1 MLKEIRN
8 HSNRRGS
15 AKPSKRFNYA
25 HFKKRL
31 GRWREASVKFAETA
45 DREYDLIKK
54 MIKENRKQLSKD
66 EVKRIYELISK
77 YFEIF
82 ILSKPFKNY
91 FFGPDFL
98 NLTFYLSTSCNDH
111 RNTM

>member
-15 AKPSKRFNYA
+15 AKPSKRFNYS

-66 EVKRIYELISK
+66 ETKRIYELISK
-77 YFEIF
+77 YFELIF
-82 ILSKPFKNY
+82 HIKVLQRFI
-91 FFGPDFL
+91 FGTIFL
-98 NLTFYLSTSCNDH
+98 NLTFNLSTSCIDH
-111 RNTM
+111 RNAM

>member
-15 AKPSKRFNYA
+15 AKPSKRFNYSN
-25 HFKKRL
+25 FKKRL

-66 EVKRIYELISK
+66 ETKRIYELISK
-77 YFEIF
+77 YFEIIF
-82 ILSKPFKNY
+82 ISKSHKNV
-91 FFGPDFL
+91 FFLYNFSEF
-98 NLTFYLSTSCNDH
+98 NF
-111 RNTM
+111 